1 MKTIYK
7 TLLPA
12 LFLIVGALFLQS
24 CEDDVD
30 PRENARLFMP
40 DSFIVKARY
49 NGLTASWRRSPGV
62 HHYEVDL
69 ALNAEFDPIERTNLV
84 HPDSLTTKFANLE
97 ERTQYYLRLR
107 AVSDKAELNSK
118 YVYTQGKTDLMY
130 SIFAEPTYQELGYT
144 YVTLRWTAE
153 MAGDEEGVMVP
164 VDADELVL
172 TSSGAEDRSVEIT
185 PEILAAGSLKVEG
198 LSEGV
203 SYRATMKK
211 DGGPISYIS
220 FKTPSVPDNGILV
233 DKDDDLKS
241 TIESAPDGAIILLT
255 GGQKY
260 DYSAQEIEL
269 TKAVTITGAPGA
281 PSPVLYLKQFVVGG
295 NTPGTYNMDHITI
308 SHLEIS
314 GVTLSGETEDPSVKP
329 AGQAV
334 FFIPIPNNDVVYHI
348 TIGKLTMD
356 DCVLRNYA
364 ASVIQ
369 VPGFTINLSSVHI
382 GEISVNDALV
392 YDMRSDNNG
401 KIGEVQSFIHLNRNG
416 SESIDIH
423 CGKYSIKNSTF
434 HHLYTGLIEQR
445 LGKGAIVPEVEIAN
459 CTFDQFAM
467 PYKHEFVPE
476 NTSSRSFLNF
486 NKLNAKVSISNCIFG
501 QMKVDDKLLLKKKAF
516 DGATGVFLNTYRVT
530 DTNGYFTDI
539 KDASS
544 IGHKAEEV
552 FPGRDEFD
560 YTIDPGMGV
569 AGVGDPR
576 WEK

>member
-211 DGGPISYIS
+211 DGGPISYIA
-220 FKTPSVPDNGILV
+220 FKMPSVPENGILV
-233 DKDDDLKS
+233 DKDDDLKG
-241 TIESAPDGAIILLT
+241 TIENAPDGAVILLT

-260 DYSAQEIEL
+260 DCSAQEIEL

-281 PSPVLYLKQFVVGG
+281 PSPVLYLKQFVMGG
-295 NTPGTYNMDHITI
+295 NTQGTYNMDHITI

-314 GVTLSGETEDPSVKP
+314 GVTLNGETEDPSVKP

-334 FFIPIPNNDVVYHI
+334 FFFPILDTKVIYNI

-369 VPGFTINLSSVHI
+369 QPRFEPNAACSIHI

-392 YDMRSDNNG
+392 YDMRSDNG
-401 KIGEVQSFIHLNRNG
+401 AVQSFIHLSSSGNGRNN
-416 SESIDIH
+416 IY

-434 HHLYTGLIEQR
+434 HHLYTGLIEHR
-445 LGKGAIVPEVEIAN
+445 LGKDEGAIVPEVEIAN
-459 CTFDQFAM
+459 CTFDQFAV

-476 NTSSRSFLNF
+476 GTSSRNFLNF
-486 NKLNAKVSISNCIFG
+486 QKFNAKVSISNCIFG

-530 DTNGYFTDI
+530 DTNGYFTDFTG
-539 KDASS
+539 ASN

-552 FPGRDEFD
+552 FPGRDESD
-560 YTIDPGMGV
+560 YTIAPGMGL